1 MKALVLIVLV
11 ALVVVGGVL
20 AWKAQGK
27 ATGTPTPAKQ
37 PEPKHTLA
45 LMVPQGV
52 FLPFSKVEDEF
63 RKKRPDVE
71 LKMYTDTPEAMAQMV
86 EENEEKPDIFI
97 SPGGHELEVLREK
110 GYIDPKSEVAF
121 GSYQL
126 AIVVPKANPGKVKT
140 LEDLLNPEVKTIS
153 ISDPNLNAAC
163 YAARQSLQNLGLW
176 DKLEKAGKFAVTG
189 CCMSSYKWVLDG
201 KAEANVQFLGC
212 PMDEKAAVSEASKVS
227 FACKFPTDSY
237 YIPRNAAGILKTTKQ
252 RALAEEFLRFL
263 TAPDTIKLMHENRL
277 RNDQNLPPQAGPW
290 GPEQEASPKAKAKQ
304 VA

>member
-1 MKALVLIVLV
+1 MKALVIIVLV
-11 ALVVVGGVL
+11 ALVAVGGVL
-20 AWKAQGK
+20 AWKAQSNPPEVK
-27 ATGTPTPAKQ
+27 A
-37 PEPKHTLA
+37 PEATQTLYVA
-45 LMVPQGV
+45 VPMGIY
-52 FLPFSKVEDEF
+52 LPFTKVEDLF
-63 RKKRPDVE
+63 KQQRPDVKI
-71 LKMYTDTPEAMAQMV
+71 KMMIDTPEAMCQMV

-110 GYIDPKSEVAF
+110 GYIDPASEVAF

-140 LEDLLNPEVKTIS
+140 LEDLLNPEVKVIS

-176 DKLEKAGKFAVTG
+176 DKLEKSKKFAITG

-237 YIPRNAAGILKTTKQ
+237 YVPRNVAGILKTTKQ
-252 RALAEEFLRFL
+252 RALAEEFLKLL
-263 TAPDTIKLMHENRL
+263 TAPETIEMMYKTRL
-277 RNDQNLPPQAGPW
+277 RNDQSLPPEAGPW
-290 GPEQEASPKAKAKQ
+290 GPEQEANPKAKRT
-304 VA
+304 

>member
-1 MKALVLIVLV
+1 MKAFVIIVLV

-20 AWKAQGK
+20 AWKAQSK
-27 ATGTPTPAKQ
+27 PAAAEQ
-37 PEPKHTLA
+37 PEATQA
-45 LMVPQGV
+45 LYVAVPMGIY
-52 FLPFSKVEDEF
+52 LPFTKVEDLF
-63 RKKRPDVE
+63 KKRRPDVKI
-71 LKMYTDTPEAMAQMV
+71 KMMIDTPEAMAQMV

-110 GYIDPKSEVAF
+110 GYIDPESEVAF

-212 PMDEKAAVSEASKVS
+212 PMDEKAAVSEGSKVS
-227 FACKFPTDSY
+227 FACKFPTDTY

-252 RALAEEFLRFL
+252 RALAEEFLEFL
-263 TAPDTIKLMHENRL
+263 TAPETIQMMHENRL
-277 RNDQNLPPQAGPW
+277 RNDQNLPPEAGPW
-290 GPEQEASPKAKAKQ
+290 GPEQEANPKAKAK
-304 VA
+304 AA